1 MANAKKSTSPQSKGP
16 GDLPGAETQ
25 VQVDEVNAA
34 AVPGPFT
41 PTGAITEAVAAGRR
55 IPTDPKDNAP
65 AGFAPQVGQPAIDA
79 APPEGNAA
87 VPPLEP
93 PQAAPISGTTVNKDG
108 GTTTVTTEGVTN
120 VKDASGVVT
129 SSTPPGIDD
138 PHE

>member
-1 MANAKKSTSPQSKGP
+1 MAKNQSKGP

-25 VQVDEVNAA
+25 AQVDAVNAA
-34 AVPGPFT
+34 DVPGPFVPKPVT
-41 PTGAITEAVAAGRR
+41 IEAVASLT
-55 IPTDPKDNAP
+55 IPTDPRQNGP
-65 AGFAPQVGQPAIDA
+65 AGFAPQVGRTAIDA
-79 APPEGNAA
+79 APPAGNAV

-120 VKDASGVVT
+120 VKDASGVVI
-129 SSTPPGIDD
+129 SSTPPGIND

>member
-1 MANAKKSTSPQSKGP
+1 MADKQSKGA

-25 VQVDEVNAA
+25 AQVDTVNAA
-34 AVPGPFT
+34 AKPGPFT
-41 PTGAITEAVAAGRR
+41 PKPLTPKEAAGRT

-87 VPPLEP
+87 VPPFEP
-93 PQAAPISGTTVNKDG
+93 PQAAPISGTVKTKDG
-108 GTTTVTTEGVTN
+108 GTSTVTTEGVTN
-120 VKDASGVVT
+120 VKDASGVTT

>member
-1 MANAKKSTSPQSKGP
+1 MAAAKKSTSPQSKGS

-25 VQVDEVNAA
+25 AQVDTVNAA
-34 AVPGPFT
+34 AKPGPFVRK
-41 PTGAITEAVAAGRR
+41 PISAEVAAGNV
-55 IPTDPKDNAP
+55 IPTDPKDNGP

-79 APPEGNAA
+79 APPAGNAA

-93 PQAAPISGTTVNKDG
+93 PLAAPISGTTVNKDG

-120 VKDASGVVT
+120 VKDASGVTT